1 MSLVKKNRIRKTLHF
16 NHLVIALVLLFNFL
30 QAGDSTAIEEK
41 FPQPTGAV
49 NDFAS
54 VISPDAKT
62 GTAVV
67 VATFKTIGDNE
78 PDIVRQQAL

>member
-1 MSLVKKNRIRKTLHF
+1 M
-16 NHLVIALVLLFNFL
+16 IAIFLLFNFL
-30 QAGDSTAIEEK
+30 PPRDINAVEEK

-54 VISPDAKT
+54 LIPPDKKTAMEGLSREVLEKT

-78 PDIVRQQAL
+78 PDMYANSLAVLPS